1 MPDRAMPLVAAP
13 AARFTPDAPAR
24 GLDRPPRDEDAPAG
38 RRAPRPGARAES
50 MAAWILAGP
59 AIALMWTMLLG
70 PALAVV
76 VLSLTD
82 WTFGAPTLAWIG
94 LDNYRELLGDRV
106 FWTSL
111 RNTLAYVAF
120 TVPTSVAA
128 GLAVALLVE
137 AGRSLRGL
145 YRTLFFL
152 PVTSTLLAMA
162 LVFQFAL
169 HPTSGLVN
177 QAFAAL
183 GLPTGDWL
191 KNPDTAL
198 YALGTIGI
206 WQAVGLN
213 MVLFAAGL
221 KAIPKDLYE
230 AAAVDGADGPWE
242 RFRRVTWPMLGPAL
256 VFVVTITAIRSFQV
270 FDTVAVLTEGGPNKA
285 TSVLLYQMYQE
296 GFSFLRSAYAA
307 ALTCV
312 FLAFVLLLTWL
323 QTRLLDSRAHY
334 G

>member
-1 MPDRAMPLVAAP
+1 MPEVAL
-13 AARFTPDAPAR
+13 DAPTAT
-24 GLDRPPRDEDAPAG
+24 GVASSPSPSPSAG
-38 RRAPRPGARAES
+38 RARTVKRPGELAES
-50 MAAWILAGP
+50 LAAWTLAGP
-59 AIALMWTMLLG
+59 AVVLMWLMLLG
-70 PALAVV
+70 PAVGVIA
-76 VLSLTD
+76 LSLTD
-82 WTFGAPTLAWIG
+82 WTFGAPTIAFAGLA
-94 LDNYRELLGDRV
+94 NYRELFEDRV

-120 TVPTSVAA
+120 TVPTSVFL
-128 GLAVALLVE
+128 GLAVALLIE
-137 AGRSLRGL
+137 AGSSLRGF
-145 YRTLFFL
+145 YRAVYFL

-169 HPTSGLVN
+169 HPTAGLVN
-177 QAFAAL
+177 QVFTAV
-183 GLPTGDWL
+183 GLPTTDWL

-213 MVLFAAGL
+213 MVLFLAGL

-230 AAAVDGADGPWE
+230 AAAIDGADSAWE

-270 FDTVAVLTEGGPNKA
+270 FDTVQVLTDGGPNKA
-285 TSVLLYQMYQE
+285 TSVLLYQMVQE

-312 FLAFVLLLTWL
+312 FLAFVLLLTWA
-323 QTRLLDSRAHY
+323 QTKLLDSRAHY

>member
-1 MPDRAMPLVAAP
+1 MPSPSSAALP
-13 AARFTPDAPAR
+13 SLALPVPT
-24 GLDRPPRDEDAPAG
+24 
-38 RRAPRPGARAES
+38 RRRHANAIAE
-50 MAAWILAGP
+50 ALAGWALATP
-59 AIALMWTMLLG
+59 AVVLMWLMLLG
-70 PALAVV
+70 PAVV
-76 VLSLTD
+76 VIVLSLTD
-82 WTFGAPTLAWIG
+82 WTFGAPAIAWAGLA
-94 LDNYRELLGDRV
+94 NYEELLRDRV

-111 RNTLAYVAF
+111 KNTLTYVAF
-120 TVPTSVAA
+120 TVPSAVFI
-128 GLAVALLVE
+128 GLGVALLIE
-137 AGRSLRGL
+137 AGESLRGL

-152 PVTSTLLAMA
+152 PVMSTLLAMA

-169 HPTSGLVN
+169 HPTVGLVN
-177 QAFAAL
+177 QALAAL
-183 GLPTGDWL
+183 GLPTTDWL

-198 YALGTIGI
+198 YALGVIGI

-213 MVLFAAGL
+213 MVLFLAGL

-230 AAAVDGADGPWE
+230 AAAIDGADGAWE

-256 VFVVTITAIRSFQV
+256 VFVITITAIRSFQV

-285 TSVLLYQMYQE
+285 TSVLLYQMVQE

-323 QTRLLDSRAHY
+323 QTQLLDKRAHY

>member
-1 MPDRAMPLVAAP
+1 MASTIAAPLRVAAP
-13 AARFTPDAPAR
+13 V
-24 GLDRPPRDEDAPAG
+24 
-38 RRAPRPGARAES
+38 RRSYPGAVAEQW
-50 MAAWILAGP
+50 AAWLLAGP
-59 AIALMWTMLLG
+59 AIVLMWLMLLG
-70 PALAVV
+70 PAAAVI

-82 WTFGAPTLAWIG
+82 WTFGAPTFNWIG
-94 LDNYRELLGDRV
+94 FGNYQELWADRV
-106 FWTSL
+106 FWQSL
-111 RNTLAYVAF
+111 RNTLLFVAF
-120 TVPTSVAA
+120 TVPTSVFL
-128 GLAVALLVE
+128 GLGVAMLIE
-137 AGRSLRGL
+137 AGSSGKGL

-162 LVFQFAL
+162 LVFQFAF
-169 HPTSGLVN
+169 HPTVGLVN
-177 QAFAAL
+177 QALGWL
-183 GLPTGDWL
+183 GLTTTDWL
-191 KNPDTAL
+191 KNPATAL
-198 YALGTIGI
+198 YALGVISI

-213 MVLFAAGL
+213 MVLFLAGL

-230 AAAVDGADGPWE
+230 AAAIDGADSAWE

-307 ALTCV
+307 ALTCI
-312 FLAFVLLLTWL
+312 FLAFVLLLTWA
-323 QTRLLDSRAHY
+323 QTKLLDKRAHY